1 MHRSAQTHAEVAQW
15 PKHQARDWKDVGL
28 SPSRRISISRI
39 KFLCWLKTRYK
50 KIFIF
55 LNEQYITGWITAL
68 NITQQQTQPSPKQSI
83 TSTSQHSHFTQLQP
97 TEASPPPQR
106 HPQTMCTVCG
116 FRGGEKNLSNHKH
129 RSDSSLQYNTQ
140 SPMFLERINIPH
152 RGTCI
157 NQLRQRAGRQ
167 GQGYKDIYWPMTL
180 KCYTGI
186 YLGAVPFIQW
196 FNKQTKH
203 YN

>member
-1 MHRSAQTHAEVAQW
+1 MHRTAQTHAEVAQW

-39 KFLCWLKTRYK
+39 KFLCWLKTCYK

-106 HPQTMCTVCG
+106 HPQTMCTVWIQG
-116 FRGGEKNLSNHKH
+116 RWEKSFKSQTQVWFLVTI
-129 RSDSSLQYNTQ
+129 QYTI
-140 SPMFLERINIPH
+140 SHVF
-152 RGTCI
+152 
-157 NQLRQRAGRQ
+157 
-167 GQGYKDIYWPMTL
+167 
-180 KCYTGI
+180 
-186 YLGAVPFIQW
+186 GA
-196 FNKQTKH
+196 
-203 YN
+203 Y